1 MHPETICKEIIAEAI
16 SKETGKGKGD
26 ILKLLANTTQPK
38 FGDITFPC
46 FALSKE
52 LKKSPD
58 KIAEELKGK
67 ISRDALSR
75 QGFSIQKVEAV
86 GAYLN
91 FFIKKDSIAKNVLN
105 KVLKEGETYGKGS
118 RKTERVMIEF
128 SQPNT
133 HKAFHIGHLRNAAL
147 GDSLVRIMRFNG
159 YKVIG
164 ANYPGDIGAHVAKC
178 LWCLKKYHL
187 KDISKIPAEKRGE
200 WLGEIYVEAVKR
212 IGDNNELKKEA
223 TIVGQKLEHGDKELT
238 KLWKQTREWSLQEFK
253 RIYKELGI
261 DFDVYFFE
269 SEVEKQGKKVVLEL
283 LKKGIAK
290 ESEGAIIMDLRD
302 YGLDIFLLLR
312 SDGTS
317 LYSTKDIALAKEKF
331 EKYKIDKSV
340 YVVGSEQKMYFQQL
354 FKTLELMGFE
364 NAKKCYHL
372 SYELVMLEEGKM
384 SSREGNIVLYSKL
397 ASDVFKKAL
406 EEVEKRHNEWS
417 AEEKEEAARKIALGA
432 MKFSLLNQDNNKV
445 IVFNTAKALDFE
457 GETAAYVQYA
467 YTRASSILRKNA
479 EEFKEDKKDNKKEKG
494 ESLNSKSL
502 RKSADF
508 SKLETNA
515 EIQLIR
521 KLAEFPDIIS
531 KASEE
536 YKPFLMSKYLL
547 ELSKLFTAFYHE
559 CPIIK
564 AEPELRKARLA
575 LVESVRIVLKSGL
588 SLIGIEVLE
597 RM

>member
-494 ESLNSKSL
+494 ESLKSKSL